1 LTSRLVSPKQ
11 AKDGSSTKAAQ
22 LKIVPAR
29 EIRYSDKEPEKECMI
44 LKSAS
49 NDFFN
54 GLVFGFDV
62 DTGSIGYAVRKGADF
77 KDVGVLICDSEGSDL
92 SKRRDL
98 HRQQKQL

>member
-1 LTSRLVSPKQ
+1 LASRLVSPKQ

-22 LKIVPAR
+22 LKIVLAR
-29 EIRYSDKEPEKECMI
+29 EIRYSADEPGKECMI

-62 DTGSIGYAVRKGADF
+62 GTGSIGYAVAKART
-77 KDVGVLICDSEGSDL
+77 
-92 SKRRDL
+92 SKTWAC
-98 HRQQKQL
+98 